1 MTIAGHAAMR
11 FWLRPG
17 GLATTTT
24 RGYSVFLKWQGGG
37 LIGLSTKTLRSVA
50 PSSTWAASYLH
61 PSSVA
66 FITTI
71 AESSFQYTQA
81 VIREAGTAAGTGQF
95 AGIQGG
101 APGMGLELS
110 PIGVRDVSEMERA
123 IA

>member
-17 GLATTTT
+17 GLATTTTT

-61 PSSVA
+61 PSSAA

-71 AESSFQYTQA
+71 AESSFQYTQ
-81 VIREAGTAAGTGQF
+81 VVDTGTG
-95 AGIQGG
+95 
-101 APGMGLELS
+101 
-110 PIGVRDVSEMERA
+110 DVSLLSHHSIYDCGTHEACRLNQPDVLQWQLVHRL
-123 IA
+123 

>member
-1 MTIAGHAAMR
+1 MTIASQAAVR

-17 GLATTTT
+17 GLATTT

-61 PSSVA
+61 PFSAA

-71 AESSFQYTQA
+71 AESSFQYTQGA
-81 VIREAGTAAGTGQF
+81 DLLRYLDRGLVRFGEKMEAFVLGR
-95 AGIQGG
+95 G
-101 APGMGLELS
+101 A
-110 PIGVRDVSEMERA
+110 RA
-123 IA
+123 DHCRRGPVPRA

>member
-1 MTIAGHAAMR
+1 MTIGGHAAMR

-61 PSSVA
+61 PSSAA

-71 AESSFQYTQA
+71 AESSFQYTHPTISFRLLYGFLILQHFPPQA
-81 VIREAGTAAGTGQF
+81 CVAGCDR
-95 AGIQGG
+95 
-101 APGMGLELS
+101 APEL
-110 PIGVRDVSEMERA
+110 PLDCAPTDRG
-123 IA
+123 